1 MLYPFGY
8 ISESSGKN
16 TVKELKELFGI
27 NAKSFTN
34 LENLLSISRP
44 DALSVCTPMDMHFDH
59 ILQSLDANIPVFCE
73 KPLFWNKG
81 LTFGEF
87 KEKIKV
93 ISQHPNRQLFMN
105 SSSAA
110 YINFVQKYLA
120 DSTKLKTFTFQFHTN
135 GPKRNEDIAEDLL
148 PHGLSMVLELLG
160 DNQITNFDH
169 KISKNSYSCNFN
181 FGESYIEF
189 NFMEDGDLEKKFL
202 FTINDKKFLRIQEGS
217 ITSYKAFLKNL
228 DSEEVFEIPD
238 PFELSISRFIEFC
251 KKPISSRNDD
261 FNRDAYIMELMA
273 SILLKQ

>member
-1 MLYPFGY
+1 
-8 ISESSGKN
+8 
-16 TVKELKELFGI
+16 
-27 NAKSFTN
+27 
-34 LENLLSISRP
+34 
-44 DALSVCTPMDMHFDH
+44 
-59 ILQSLDANIPVFCE
+59 
-73 KPLFWNKG
+73 
-81 LTFGEF
+81 
-87 KEKIKV
+87 
-93 ISQHPNRQLFMN
+93 
-105 SSSAA
+105 